1 MEISI
6 EYSYREKFLAIQVA
20 PHKSLLK
27 FLYLQNDQA
36 GFGDLW
42 DNFFSHGKFSEDLSA
57 SEDLIILT
65 VPLRFI

>member
-42 DNFFSHGKFSEDLSA
+42 DNFFLMESYMK
-57 SEDLIILT
+57 IL
-65 VPLRFI
+65 VPLKI

>member
-27 FLYLQNDQA
+27 FLYLKNDQA

-42 DNFFSHGKFSEDLSA
+42 DNFFLMESFLK
-57 SEDLIILT
+57 IL
-65 VPLRFI
+65 VPLKI